1 MKIKINNNQYTFKLG
16 ETLINVADRNNIH
29 IPRFCYHDK
38 LSIAANCRMCLI
50 EKKGISKALPA
61 CSTIVNEDEEYFTKS
76 NIAVSAQ
83 KNTLEF
89 LLINHPLDC
98 PVCDQGGMCELQD
111 LSMEHGSL
119 KSRYNFEKRV
129 VVDYQIGSLIKT
141 NMTRCIHCTRCVRF
155 GEEIA
160 GLKEFGAVGR
170 GESMEIRTYVSSAI
184 KSPMSGNMIDICP
197 VGALN
202 ASPSHMKGRAWELEE
217 IKSIA
222 SNDCV
227 GSNIYSHV
235 YNNEIFRI
243 TPSQNEEINET
254 WLSDRD
260 RFYYEGNYHKERL
273 KNPLVKIKGRY
284 EEVEWQKAFD
294 VISEN
299 IKYIDKD
306 SMAGFVSAD
315 STVEEQFL
323 FQKILRDSGVKNIDH
338 RVFQDD
344 FRLEELNSSYP
355 RISVPISEIP
365 TRDTILLI
373 DSDLSNNQP
382 IISHKI
388 RQAKLNNSNI
398 LSIHSYK
405 YDYNFDLDVS
415 CLVTADNMVDMLCFV
430 YEEILKENKVDVSPN
445 KKILELI
452 KNKNID
458 KPESIKNIAKNLIL
472 SNSPM
477 IILGSNIV
485 CHPDYQVIKF
495 LSFSISELLGI
506 EPSIL
511 TNHCNTSGAWIADCV
526 PYTRDNDH
534 NLKNVG
540 LNVKESLSSKLKFY
554 IFYNLEI
561 ADFYHYEELKDALK
575 SSKFTLGVQSYLD
588 RDDIDLY
595 DVILPLSTSF
605 ENSGT
610 YINAEGR
617 WQSFIKT
624 CEPFYES
631 KEGWKILLK
640 LSSIFGKKKYS
651 YKSSQDI
658 LEEINNRSR
667 KNIISSYKIPKN
679 VSLSKNLSDKQL
691 CRFGYKHPY
700 TVNSILRRSDALNKS
715 VSKDIVV
722 RINKNTLKSNGI
734 ELDKNKIILKQSD
747 KSFLTYYEIDENVPN
762 NFIYIIDS
770 EKEHQLLG
778 KSYEG
783 IIIENV

>member
-1 MKIKINNNQYTFKLG
+1 
-16 ETLINVADRNNIH
+16 
-29 IPRFCYHDK
+29 
-38 LSIAANCRMCLI
+38 
-50 EKKGISKALPA
+50 
-61 CSTIVNEDEEYFTKS
+61 
-76 NIAVSAQ
+76 
-83 KNTLEF
+83 
-89 LLINHPLDC
+89 
-98 PVCDQGGMCELQD
+98 
-111 LSMEHGSL
+111 
-119 KSRYNFEKRV
+119 
-129 VVDYQIGSLIKT
+129 
-141 NMTRCIHCTRCVRF
+141 
-155 GEEIA
+155 
-160 GLKEFGAVGR
+160 
-170 GESMEIRTYVSSAI
+170 
-184 KSPMSGNMIDICP
+184 
-197 VGALN
+197 
-202 ASPSHMKGRAWELEE
+202 
-217 IKSIA
+217 
-222 SNDCV
+222 
-227 GSNIYSHV
+227 
-235 YNNEIFRI
+235 
-243 TPSQNEEINET
+243 
-254 WLSDRD
+254 
-260 RFYYEGNYHKERL
+260 
-273 KNPLVKIKGRY
+273 
-284 EEVEWQKAFD
+284 
-294 VISEN
+294 
-299 IKYIDKD
+299 
-306 SMAGFVSAD
+306 
-315 STVEEQFL
+315 
-323 FQKILRDSGVKNIDH
+323 
-338 RVFQDD
+338 
-344 FRLEELNSSYP
+344 
-355 RISVPISEIP
+355 
-365 TRDTILLI
+365 
-373 DSDLSNNQP
+373 
-382 IISHKI
+382 
-388 RQAKLNNSNI
+388 
-398 LSIHSYK
+398 
-405 YDYNFDLDVS
+405 
-415 CLVTADNMVDMLCFV
+415 
-430 YEEILKENKVDVSPN
+430 
-445 KKILELI
+445 
-452 KNKNID
+452 
-458 KPESIKNIAKNLIL
+458 
-472 SNSPM
+472 M